1 MPDCTSRGN
10 GSNTPRMSKTLAFY
24 LGAAALS
31 LGCAGKPAAPFDA
44 LKTANLTVFRL
55 QNNEPAPLISAV
67 PAAAPGAAAAIP
79 GLDPN
84 LQNSITA
91 GMQALQKLIPPGLQ
105 IPGLALPGAPVAPG
119 LTPAAAD
126 TTPRFQTFRILAQ
139 QQVLDPDLKESLGK
153 LLGDPDNFDN
163 RLGRCAPNVVYPEF
177 GLSFASAPG
186 AQASDLLVSLGC
198 NQVVSRTFSW
208 PHPATGMKASTVSDL
223 SELLTKI
230 FPQGT

>member
-1 MPDCTSRGN
+1 M
-10 GSNTPRMSKTLAFY
+10 LAFC

-31 LGCAGKPAAPFDA
+31 MGCAGKPAAPFDA
-44 LKTANLTVFRL
+44 LKTSNLTAYRL
-55 QNNEPAPLISAV
+55 QNNDPAPV
-67 PAAAPGAAAAIP
+67 VAAAPAATPGAATPLIP

-84 LQNSITA
+84 LQNTILQGA
-91 GMQALQKLIPPGLQ
+91 AALQKMIPPGMQ
-105 IPGLALPGAPVAPG
+105 IPGLALPGVPGAPGVAAPV
-119 LTPAAAD
+119 AD

-139 QQVLDPDLKESLGK
+139 QQVLDADLKETLGK

-163 RLGRCAPNVVYPEF
+163 TLGRCAPNVLYPEF

-186 AQASDLLVSLGC
+186 APASDLLVSMGC

-208 PHPATGMKASTVSDL
+208 PHPATGMKTDTVADL
-223 SELLTKI
+223 SEIFTKI